1 MVDIEEKINSNKFKY
16 KKGSARR
23 GGWPVNIDV
32 LLSNAVFG
40 GFFLFWEDPKY
51 IPSETEADGGVDGG
65 KEAP

>member
-1 MVDIEEKINSNKFKY
+1 MVNRKEKNKFKY

-32 LLSNAVFG
+32 LLSNALFG
-40 GFFLFWEDPKY
+40 GFFLFWEDSKY